1 MDKKVAPRK
10 IEMDKIL
17 VEASKLPYCKI
28 DRDDFLRTQL
38 RGKISEKQ
46 LNEALKYGT
55 INAGIEL
62 AVLDKIAD
70 GVIKL
75 ETTKAVGLAAV
86 AGFPGGLGMIVAVP
100 ADLAQYFSHVL
111 RVAQKLAYVYGYT
124 DILFDDNVQNT
135 LIIFLG
141 VMFGV
146 QLAVAVLAK
155 FAAANA
161 AKIGMKVAAKP
172 LTKIALY
179 NIAKKVLSWIGIK
192 LVKEG
197 VGKAVGKAIPV
208 AGAVVNGTLT
218 AVSFSTSA
226 KKLKKA
232 LSTFAAMTPEKLEK
246 ASAVADV
253 VLSDFESLTADDK
266 VLPMKDEDVIV
277 SEDDM

>member
-75 ETTKAVGLAAV
+75 ETT
-86 AGFPGGLGMIVAVP
+86 
-100 ADLAQYFSHVL
+100 
-111 RVAQKLAYVYGYT
+111 
-124 DILFDDNVQNT
+124 
-135 LIIFLG
+135 
-141 VMFGV
+141 
-146 QLAVAVLAK
+146 
-155 FAAANA
+155 
-161 AKIGMKVAAKP
+161 
-172 LTKIALY
+172 
-179 NIAKKVLSWIGIK
+179 
-192 LVKEG
+192 
-197 VGKAVGKAIPV
+197 KAVGKAIPV